1 MRRRA
6 ALRVSAD
13 PSPLWADCGRAAF
26 SQQDAE
32 ADFKTVAYLGTGVT
46 SQPRQEPYLAV
57 TYSSEWVE
65 RYRAQRYVE
74 IDPVVQVGMRRVLPI
89 DWADFGSANGK
100 VRSFFGEAAE
110 FGLGRKGLSIPI
122 HGRHGARALFSI
134 TSDLNDRDCRSLRQH
149 YMRDFQVLAL
159 HMHEVI
165 LRLEGHETEPP
176 ALSPRERECLQWIAE
191 GQDRMGMLRHPWAL
205 DAHGPLLPRER
216 PAQVGCDK
224 QHACRC
230 KSRQG

>member
-1 MRRRA
+1 MLHIR
-6 ALRVSAD
+6 
-13 PSPLWADCGRAAF
+13 
-26 SQQDAE
+26 
-32 ADFKTVAYLGTGVT
+32 FKTVAYLGTGVT

-57 TYSSEWVE
+57 TYSSERVE

-176 ALSPRERECLQWIAE
+176 SLSPRERECLQWIAE
-191 GQDRMGMLRHPWAL
+191 GKTVWECSVILGLSIHTVRCYLESARHKLGATSNTHAVAKAVKADL
-205 DAHGPLLPRER
+205 LSPLP
-216 PAQVGCDK
+216 
-224 QHACRC
+224 
-230 KSRQG
+230 